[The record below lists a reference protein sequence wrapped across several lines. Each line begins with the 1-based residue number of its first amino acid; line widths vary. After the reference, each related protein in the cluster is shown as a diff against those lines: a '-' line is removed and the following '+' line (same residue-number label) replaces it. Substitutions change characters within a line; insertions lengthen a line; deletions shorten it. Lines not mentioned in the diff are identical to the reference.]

1 MSHTPKAQ
9 YCLQEEGGAYS
20 LIATLEG
27 KRKTLYHFTK
37 NEEEAR
43 AFLRLLQ
50 EEDVSPL
57 HMIDVWEDGQAL
69 ACAFSEAI
77 LLKQNYEA
85 WACPHEAFASQK

>member
-20 LIATLEG
+20 LIAILDG
-27 KRKTLYHFTK
+27 KCKTLYHFTQ
-37 NEEEAR
+37 NEAQAR

-57 HMIDVWEDGQAL
+57 HMIDVWEDGQAC
-69 ACAFSEAI
+69 ACNEAI

-85 WACPHEAFASQK
+85 WACPHEAFAPQK

>member
-1 MSHTPKAQ
+1 MAHTPKAH
-9 YCLQEEGGAYS
+9 YFLQEEGGAYS

-27 KRKTLYHFTK
+27 KWKTLYHFTK

-57 HMIDVWEDGQAL
+57 HMIDVWEDGQAQ
-69 ACAFSEAI
+69 ACAC
-77 LLKQNYEA
+77 K
-85 WACPHEAFASQK
+85 